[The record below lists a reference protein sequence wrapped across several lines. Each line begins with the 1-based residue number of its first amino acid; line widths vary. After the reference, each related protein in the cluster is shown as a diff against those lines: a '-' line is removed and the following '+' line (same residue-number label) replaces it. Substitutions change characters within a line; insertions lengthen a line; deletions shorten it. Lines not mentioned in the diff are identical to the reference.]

1 MNKASVDRVPPL
13 MKFGYSS
20 ADLGANLAY
29 HSTGFYLMFF
39 FTDVFGILPA
49 LAGAIFLYS
58 KVWDAISD
66 PIMGAIADRTKS
78 RWGRFR
84 PYLLF
89 GSVPLG
95 LTIFLLWF
103 APEISE
109 NVRFIYGLAT
119 FMLFSTAITVVLIPY
134 HAITPSLT
142 LDSHERSV
150 VLGFR
155 AVFSIIGTLIAAG
168 ATLALV
174 GVFGGEDQVIGFR
187 RVGLLYGFIVAGVII
202 FCFATVRERVRP
214 EEKRRKTSIKEY
226 LNVIG
231 QNPPFIILSLGVLM
245 NMTGMNILAV
255 VVTYFLKYNLN
266 AENLVPV
273 AFVCLFVAAAASMP
287 LFVFISKKTSKK
299 TAYNIGMG
307 IVMAMLLLIFFF
319 GEINVW
325 LTIGIF
331 ALAGVGLSTNWLNPW
346 SMIADTVEYSQWKT
360 GLRREGILYGVFY
373 FIQKLC
379 TAIGGFL
386 VGTILA
392 YVGYVANV
400 EQTPQALSGIRS
412 VFTLLPSVFLL
423 AGIILI
429 SFYPI
434 SAALHKKITAEIEM
448 RESNEA

>member
-1 MNKASVDRVPPL
+1 
-13 MKFGYSS
+13 
-20 ADLGANLAY
+20 
-29 HSTGFYLMFF
+29 
-39 FTDVFGILPA
+39 
-49 LAGAIFLYS
+49 
-58 KVWDAISD
+58 
-66 PIMGAIADRTKS
+66 
-78 RWGRFR
+78 
-84 PYLLF
+84 
-89 GSVPLG
+89 